1 MSIVKGGTTTIASL
15 GEFQLVP
22 GQVSM
27 TVANDGD
34 GDAFTATL
42 AGDTG
47 AQNYLMYREF
57 FLDTST
63 DWTAGGNRAG
73 DGVVQVTGLNN
84 NTWYEAYAYSVQEG
98 SYGLAS
104 PVVRFKVTDGG
115 TLATETLA
123 TNYWKDKRQ
132 YHVRTLQADTW
143 ERRYKVQLRAWE
155 SLKPAVGD
163 EYYDDANQIVARVE
177 QRPVA
182 GASDTAWMVVTYI
195 EISNK
200 GWTSDYAETRRVT
213 GDQYHETAVTVY
225 GIAKAIDSAGIP
237 ATAAALD
244 GGTGTFDPICNDVQ
258 KDDQMYP
265 GLWVITSKY
274 GGSLAYT

>member
-1 MSIVKGGTTTIASL
+1 MTVVIGGMTTVGTA
-15 GEFQLVP
+15 GNFQLVP
-22 GQVSM
+22 GQCTLAV
-27 TVANDGD
+27 VNDGD
-34 GDAFTATL
+34 GDAVTCTL

-47 AQNYLMYREF
+47 AQNYVLYR
-57 FLDTST
+57 LKDGTT
-63 DWTAGGNRAG
+63 WTAGGNRAG
-73 DGVVQVTGLNN
+73 DGDVAIAGLDNR
-84 NTWYEAYAYSVQEG
+84 TSYEFVAYSIQEG
-98 SYGLAS
+98 SYGEPS
-104 PVVRFKVTDGG
+104 GITTMQVSDGG

-123 TNYWKDKRQ
+123 TKYWKDKRQ
-132 YHVRTLQADTW
+132 RHIRTLQADTW
-143 ERRYKVQLRAWE
+143 ERWYQIQLRQWD

-163 EYYDDANQIVARVE
+163 EYYDDANQIVARVLQE
-177 QRPVA
+177 PVD
-182 GASDTAWMVVTYI
+182 GAPDSVWMIVTYI

-200 GWTSDYAETRRVT
+200 GWTDDYAETRRVT

-225 GIAKAIDSAGIP
+225 GISKADDSAGIP

-274 GGSLAYT
+274 GGSLAYP

>member
-22 GQVSM
+22 GQVALS
-27 TVANDGD
+27 VVNDGD
-34 GDAFTATL
+34 GDAVTCTL

-47 AQNYLMYREF
+47 AQNYVLYR
-57 FLDTST
+57 LTT
-63 DWTAGGNRAG
+63 AVTWTAGGNRAG
-73 DGVVQVTGLNN
+73 DGDVAIAGLDNR
-84 NTWYEAYAYSVQEG
+84 TSYEFCAYSVQEG
-98 SYGLAS
+98 SYGQYS
-104 PVVRFKVTDGG
+104 GITTMQVSDGG
-115 TLATETLA
+115 TLATQTLA

-143 ERRYKVQLRAWE
+143 ERWYKVQLRAWD

-163 EYYDDANQIVARVE
+163 EYYDDSNQIVANVA

-200 GWTSDYAETRRVT
+200 GWTSDYAETRRIKEDRNLRVFY
-213 GDQYHETAVTVY
+213 DVY
-225 GIAKAIDSAGIP
+225 GIARATTSAGIP
-237 ATAAALD
+237 ARGDKLD
-244 GGTGTFDPICNDVQ
+244 GVDALMTARCDRVSL
-258 KDDQMYP
+258 DDQKYP
-265 GLWVITSKY
+265 GLIVVHSVWIAMREY
-274 GGSLAYT
+274 A